1 MTAASPSVWNRLAGT
16 SVPLLT
22 FPRLVLA
29 YTFISMGI
37 HKIDDPVAFLKLL
50 RLYQMLPE
58 EPAVYMNS
66 VAVVMPWLEVVF
78 GVALLFRVPT
88 RAAAVALLA
97 MVVAFSAAIFLRAMD
112 IYAEGATPFTEI
124 VFDCGCGGGP
134 QVIYQ
139 KLLKNTGLMALGLV
153 AVLSRPRPLWVR
165 TDQ

>member
-1 MTAASPSVWNRLAGT
+1 MTGGSTSVWSRLAGLG
-16 SVPLLT
+16 VPLLT

-29 YTFISMGI
+29 YTFIAMGI

-50 RLYQMLPE
+50 RLYEMLPE

-66 VAVVMPWLEVVF
+66 IAVVMPWLEVVF

-97 MVVAFSAAIFLRAMD
+97 MLAAFSAAIFLRA
-112 IYAEGATPFTEI
+112 INLYAEGATPFTEI

-139 KLLKNTGLMALGLV
+139 KLLKNTGLMALALV
-153 AVLSRPRPLWVR
+153 AIVSRPRPLWVR
-165 TDQ
+165 TG